1 MKPCHSV
8 SLADCLW
15 QQNQALVAEIR
26 FHPFVVALVEGR
38 LPLSNFQTYIAQD
51 AFFLEAFARAY
62 SIAAAKSESRQDFE
76 QFHQLAAGVL
86 EELKLH
92 ASLAQRWQIDL
103 RSVQPNPATRRY
115 VDFLTAIAWSQPI
128 GAIAA
133 AMVPCMRL
141 YADLGQF
148 WLNRGYA
155 PEPYGEW
162 VQTYADPAFEA
173 LAKQLECLLDRY
185 GTEAIASEPYGY
197 ALVCEHDF
205 FSAVGTAIAS

>member
-1 MKPCHSV
+1 M
-8 SLADCLW
+8 
-15 QQNQALVAEIR
+15 
-26 FHPFVVALVEGR
+26 HPFVVALVEGS
-38 LPLSNFQTYIAQD
+38 LPLINFQTYIAQD

-62 SIAAAKSESRQDFE
+62 SIAAAKSEQRQDFE
-76 QFHQLAAGVL
+76 QFHQLADSVL
-86 EELKLH
+86 TELKLH

-115 VDFLTAIAWSQPI
+115 VDFLTAIAWSQSL

-148 WLNRGYA
+148 WAQRGYA
-155 PEPYGEW
+155 AEPYGEW
-162 VQTYADPAFEA
+162 VQTYADLAFEA
-173 LAKQLECLLDRY
+173 LAQQLEAVLDRH
-185 GTEAIASEPYGY
+185 GTEAIAADPYRY
-197 ALVCEHDF
+197 ALLCEQEF